1 VGQLPPRPADL
12 VPGGRGQLRQLDGGG
27 AGAGALTA
35 FIPEEAIDFA
45 WDGPPPGSPAAG
57 KARLLLADS
66 LGCMLA
72 GLGHARP
79 RDFGAALA
87 RTMPGTIRLAGI
99 APGLSQAGAAAALAA
114 AMCWDEA
121 NEGLARAHGRPALA
135 VAPLCIAALAEGRA
149 TLGEALAAFAL
160 GYEVAGRAGEA
171 WRIRPG
177 MHVDGSWHAL
187 GAAAAAARLA
197 GGDRAA
203 VARAVRLAGCQLPFT
218 LYAPIAAGMD
228 GRNTYPGHAVL
239 LGTLAAAGALTGM
252 DAPADSFAQARRLA
266 LGLEQEEAVAPPGTW
281 LLTEAYIKPFA
292 GVRHA
297 HYAAAAAIA
306 LRGTL
311 GLRLAEVQ
319 SVTLATYGEALRY
332 AANRAPRSTIA
343 AQFSLS
349 WAVAAALLQGDLG
362 PAAYTDAALAD
373 PALRGIEARVTLI
386 EDPDLTEAGDRGAG
400 LAVTLQDGTV
410 LEARADQVPGDPALP
425 MGVRDVC
432 AKFLRFAT
440 PVLGEAQA
448 RAALVVVL
456 DGAAQDRPAAG
467 MLLAAVD

>member
-1 VGQLPPRPADL
+1 M
-12 VPGGRGQLRQLDGGG
+12 
-27 AGAGALTA
+27 
-35 FIPEEAIDFA
+35 
-45 WDGPPPGSPAAG
+45 AAG

-79 RDFGAALA
+79 RDLGAALA
-87 RTMPGTIRLAGI
+87 ATMPGAIRIAGVE
-99 APGLSQAGAAAALAA
+99 PGLSQAGAATLLAA

-149 TLGEALAAFAL
+149 TLAEARAAFAL

-197 GGDRAA
+197 GGDQAT
-203 VARAVRLAGCQLPFT
+203 VGRAVRLAACQLPFS

-239 LGTLAAAGALTGM
+239 LGTLAAAGALAGM
-252 DAPADSFAQARRLA
+252 DGPAGGFAQARHLA
-266 LGLEQEEAVAPPGTW
+266 LGLDQDAVVAPPGQW
-281 LLTEAYIKPFA
+281 LVEEAYIKPFA

-297 HYAAAAAIA
+297 HYAAAAAIE
-306 LRGTL
+306 LRAGL
-311 GLRLAEVQ
+311 GMRLAEVR
-319 SVTLATYGEALRY
+319 SVTLATYAEALRY
-332 AANRAPRSTIA
+332 AANRAPASAIA

-373 PALRGIEARVTLI
+373 PTLRRLEALVTLV
-386 EDPDLTEAGDRGAG
+386 EDPDLTASGDRGAG

-425 MGVRDVC
+425 MSVAATC
-432 AKFLRFAT
+432 AKFLRFAA
-440 PVLGEAQA
+440 PALGEAQA
-448 RAALVVVL
+448 RAVLVLLL
-456 DGAAQDRPAAG
+456 DGTGEETPAG
-467 MLLAAVD
+467 MLLAPLGV